1 MLDPVN
7 LKEIPLSQREAIA
20 QIFTFWFGDPE
31 AKSATYADRRKLWFS
46 KNSTVDDEIRDRFLP
61 LHQQA
66 AAGELNDWQ
75 ASPLGALAL
84 LLLLDQFSR
93 NLFRNSLQ
101 AFATDPQ
108 ALAIAEAAIAQ
119 GFDRAVPP
127 LMRMFFY
134 LPLEHSEDRGRQQRS
149 IELFTQLHAEAPEL
163 ADVLDYAQ
171 KHKDVID
178 RFGRF
183 PHRNQILGRPSTI
196 EEQEFLQQPGSSF

>member
-1 MLDPVN
+1 MA
-7 LKEIPLSQREAIA
+7 E
-20 QIFTFWFGDPE
+20 IFTFWFGDPE
-31 AKSATYADRRKLWFS
+31 AKSATYADRRKLWFG
-46 KNSTVDDEIRDRFLP
+46 KNSAVDNEIRDRFLP

-66 AAGELNDWQ
+66 AAGELADWQ
-75 ASPLGALAL
+75 SSPPGALAL

-93 NLFRNSLQ
+93 NLFRDTPQ

-108 ALAIAEAAIAQ
+108 ALAIAEASIAQ

-134 LPLEHSEDRGRQQRS
+134 LPLEHSEDQARQQRS
-149 IELFTQLHAEAPEL
+149 VELFTQLQAEAPEL
-163 ADVLDYAQ
+163 ADVLDYAH

-183 PHRNQILGRPSTI
+183 PHRNEILHRPSTI